1 MKSLI
6 IVLTFLGIIGIV
18 IGYVNQLKKCPPP
31 KIEYRY
37 IPRTFEQDQENPVKI
52 SQLFH
57 TMFTEPSPWVR
68 GIVSLPSKNN
78 EINRYFI
85 SQA

>member
-1 MKSLI
+1 MKTLI
-6 IVLTFLGIIGIV
+6 IILLFIGALSIT
-18 IGYVNQLKKCPPP
+18 IGYMNQVKSCPAT

-37 IPRTFEQDQENPVKI
+37 IPRTFEQEQNEPVKI
-52 SQLFH
+52 SQLFNS
-57 TMFTEPSPWVR
+57 MFTQPTPWIREIGKPASPS
-68 GIVSLPSKNN
+68 